1 VDKQKLHQH
10 LVDAHGRVYP
20 NKASGWTR
28 EEMDYTH
35 RLAHGSAWA
44 AEPHEHDGDG
54 GTAA

>member
-1 VDKQKLHQH
+1 MNKQQLHQH

-28 EEMDYTH
+28 SEMDYAH
-35 RLAHGSAWA
+35 WLAHREGRDR
-44 AEPHEHDGDG
+44 PHEHDGHD